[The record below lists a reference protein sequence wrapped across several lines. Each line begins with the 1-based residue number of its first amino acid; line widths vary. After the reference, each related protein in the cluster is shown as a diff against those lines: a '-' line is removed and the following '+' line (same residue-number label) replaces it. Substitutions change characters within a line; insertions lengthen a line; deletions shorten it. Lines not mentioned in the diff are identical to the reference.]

1 MLFSPLKGVQ
11 FFKLGLELINKNV
24 KVVEKSLS
32 LKGFLSYFIYKEVV
46 NYLYIRFILVNSYFI

>member
-1 MLFSPLKGVQ
+1 VLFSPLKGVQ